1 MALRI
6 LRWVGAAAAIG
17 WVVAAVGLAVLY
29 FASPDPSPLADHDP
43 ETTSWIERARASGQ
57 TIVWIPV
64 PIEHIS
70 EDLRL
75 AVIVAEDMRFF
86 EHRGFDRYEIRAAL
100 RDALAGRR
108 LRGASTITQ
117 QLARNLW
124 LSNERTPERKIKEAV
139 LAWKLEHTLTK
150 RRILEL
156 YLNTAIFGHGAIGA
170 EAASLRYFGVP
181 ASDLTREQAARLA
194 ATLPAPSKWY
204 PGSDSPRAAH
214 HYARILERMELAGNL
229 RDRL

>member
-1 MALRI
+1 MGAI
-6 LRWVGAAAAIG
+6 TAVGVLA
-17 WVVAAVGLAVLY
+17 VVAGLTILY
-29 FASPDPSPLADHDP
+29 RTTPDPRPLIEHDP
-43 ETTSWIERARASGQ
+43 ETTSGIQLAEASGQ

-64 PIEHIS
+64 PLERIS

-75 AVIVAEDMRFF
+75 AVVVAEDRRFF
-86 EHRGFDRYEIRAAL
+86 DHCGFDRYEIRAAL

-124 LSNERTPERKIKEAV
+124 LSNARTPERKIKEAV

-156 YLNTAIFGHGAIGA
+156 YLNTAVFGHGAIGA
-170 EAASLRYFGVP
+170 EAASLRYFNVP

-194 ATLPAPSKWY
+194 ATLPAPSRWY
-204 PGSDSPRAAH
+204 PGSDSPRAEQ
-214 HYARILERMELAGNL
+214 HYARILERMAQATNL
-229 RDRL
+229 RERLNNTQPTG